1 MKKDQFVI
9 ACVESAEN
17 AAVVLPWAR
26 HFAECLN
33 HKGLMLLH
41 VAKECDRVTES
52 QSRRVSPDNPA
63 TQSHSHTIASD
74 QWLKELGVPYV
85 SMHGDWRTA
94 IEGIPTAFNGILA
107 VAAVDPAAP
116 RTSLTHPKTLLQE
129 FKNCKTAYLVV
140 SGQWPRARGE
150 QKVVSGQW
158 PATTALT
165 MTHRREGK
173 EKLVWAS
180 YLARFL
186 NNQITIA
193 HPDYRDGDLRMR
205 WRNNM
210 RFVDKMF
217 VPLGIDYTSSIL
229 TKNNRVD
236 ILALDEVKPDLL
248 IARTTDTRER
258 DFIDLLSPLPEYRLL
273 THPSHTPLLFLNPRD
288 DLYILCD

>member
-1 MKKDQFVI
+1 MKDQFVI
-9 ACVESAEN
+9 ACVESPES

-26 HFAECLN
+26 HFAERLN

-41 VAKECDRVTES
+41 VASDQESVT
-52 QSRRVSPDNPA
+52 D
-63 TQSHSHTIASD
+63 D

-85 SMHGDWRTA
+85 SMRGDWRTA
-94 IEGIPTAFNGILA
+94 IEGLPTAFNGILA
-107 VAAVDPAAP
+107 VTAVDSAAP
-116 RTSLTHPKTLLQE
+116 RTSLTHPKTLLRQ
-129 FKNCKTAYLVV
+129 FKNCKIAYLVV
-140 SGQWPRARGE
+140 SGQWP
-150 QKVVSGQW
+150 VTSGQW
-158 PATTALT
+158 PVTSDQCADARTATAPLTTDHWPLATALT

-186 NNQITIA
+186 GSRVTIA
-193 HPDYRDGDLRMR
+193 HPDYSDGDLRMR

-217 VPLGIDYTSSIL
+217 APLGITYNTSIL
-229 TKNNRVD
+229 TKANRVD
-236 ILALDEVKPDLL
+236 QAVLDELQPDLL

-258 DFIDLLSPLPEYRLL
+258 DFIDWLLPLPEYRLL

>member
-1 MKKDQFVI
+1 MKDQFVI
-9 ACVESAEN
+9 ACVESPES

-26 HFAECLN
+26 HFAERLN

-41 VAKECDRVTES
+41 VASDQGPVT
-52 QSRRVSPDNPA
+52 
-63 TQSHSHTIASD
+63 SD

-85 SMHGDWRTA
+85 SMRGDWHTA
-94 IEGIPTAFNGILA
+94 IEGLPTAFNGILA
-107 VAAVDPAAP
+107 VTAVDSAAP
-116 RTSLTHPKTLLQE
+116 RTSLTHPKTLLRQ
-129 FKNCKTAYLVV
+129 FKNCKIAYFVV
-140 SGQWPRARGE
+140 SGQWTVTSDHPPFNF
-150 QKVVSGQW
+150 QLS
-158 PATTALT
+158 PFTFHLSPFTSALT

-186 NNQITIA
+186 GSRVTIA
-193 HPDYRDGDLRMR
+193 HPDYNDGDLRMR

-217 VPLGIDYTSSIL
+217 APLGITYSTAFL
-229 TKNNRVD
+229 TKANRVD
-236 ILALDEVKPDLL
+236 QAVLDELQPDLL

-258 DFIDLLSPLPEYRLL
+258 DFIDWLLPLPEYRLL